1 MAGYPRKTAR
11 TGGVKMIRRF
21 GSKLNLNIH
30 YLLVKTSD
38 RCVPFAASRE
48 AIFSVRSGES
58 RPINFLC

>member
-38 RCVPFAASRE
+38 RCVPNAAPHDV
-48 AIFSVRSGES
+48 IFSDRL
-58 RPINFLC
+58 R